1 MRHTAPVVVH
11 PQAFLTRRAGPRGRA
26 GAAGLVT
33 ICRAGGDSTRERVRS
48 PLEGIS
54 SLKSVLGVLAQRF
67 LGLCVKGVGPGVGL
81 QGGAFLLQDEKKN
94 VWFTFSVIPRQSLPA
109 AATSEMLVRAA
120 IITQTAA

>member
-26 GAAGLVT
+26 GAAGLGTV
-33 ICRAGGDSTRERVRS
+33 CRAGGDSPRERERVRS

-54 SLKSVLGVLAQRF
+54 SLKSVLGILAQRF

-81 QGGAFLLQDEKKN
+81 
-94 VWFTFSVIPRQSLPA
+94 
-109 AATSEMLVRAA
+109 
-120 IITQTAA
+120 